1 MNEALARDLYLKYP
15 KILKTEAGN
24 EVSLDVGD
32 GWYDLL
38 DVLCSQIQHHID
50 WKNGEGEY
58 SKYKDS
64 RKEGDH
70 VPQLVAEQ
78 VKEKFGTLRFYAFGG
93 DEKTAGM
100 IELSEALSG
109 RTCEVCGASGKLT
122 KGGWIRTL
130 CRRHA
135 AEQGREFEDGSEDQ
149 AG

>member
-15 KILKTEAGN
+15 KILVSEQYN

-38 DVLCSQIQHHID
+38 DILCSQIQHHID
-50 WKNGEGEY
+50 WKNGTGQYE
-58 SKYKDS
+58 KYKNS
-64 RKEGDH
+64 RKEGES
-70 VPQLVAEQ
+70 VPQLTAEQ
-78 VKEKFGTLRFYAFGG
+78 VKEKFGTLRFYAYGG

-100 IELSEALSG
+100 IELAEALSG
-109 RTCEVCGASGKLT
+109 RMCEECGASGKLT

-149 AG
+149 VG